1 MVKKKKGPVN
11 FLLWLIFIFLFRQLR
26 VLDLVESEVADDDVD
41 WISCF
46 PESQN
51 NLESLVF
58 DCVECQVNFEAL
70 ERLVV
75 RSPLLK
81 KLRLNR
87 HVSISQLYRLIIRA
101 PQLTHLGTGSFSSS
115 EAVAV
120 SDQEPD
126 FASAFA
132 ACKSL
137 VCLSG
142 FREIWADYLPAIYPV
157 CANLTSLNFSYADI
171 NAEQL
176 KAVIRHCHKLQTFWV
191 CFVYVIECIVKK
203 AE

>member
-1 MVKKKKGPVN
+1 M
-11 FLLWLIFIFLFRQLR
+11 
-26 VLDLVESEVADDDVD
+26 LDLVESVVEVADDDEEVD

-46 PESQN
+46 PEGQTH
-51 NLESLVF
+51 LESLVF
-58 DCVECQVNFEAL
+58 ECVECPVNFEAL

-75 RSPLLK
+75 RSPFLK

-87 HVSISQLYRLIIRA
+87 HVTIAQLYRLMHRA
-101 PQLTHLGTGSFSSS
+101 PQLTHLGTGSFCAS
-115 EAVAV
+115 EAVTLG
-120 SDQEPD
+120 DQEPD
-126 FASAFA
+126 YASAFA

-171 NAEQL
+171 SPDQL
-176 KAVIRHCHKLQTFWV
+176 KSVILHCHKLQTLWV
-191 CFVYVIECIVKK
+191 CVVLLICAIWSTFFNKLVFKAYFCSHFVGP
-203 AE
+203 